1 MFYLKNDRPLK
12 FMLLNNL
19 EYGIDIYSQ
28 PKPVLYHLE
37 EHFLEDHK
45 DTYIIQSSHGTLKIQ
60 YDHVYDSLKKDKIN
74 NDEIDVTSL
83 RNAEMKKYANFLTI
97 YESSWQF
104 TIDSIV
110 HMVDVFLPGKYFSH
124 NGAISG
130 DKEETT
136 YSNRIV
142 YKNKDNNE
150 EIVIGFIR
158 IHVNNNRIRCVI
170 VDMTHEENHHIGISE
185 NYQEIIYD
193 EMTYKKDIDI
203 KTISQKASEKIQLF
217 YKNTTV

>member
-1 MFYLKNDRPLK
+1 
-12 FMLLNNL
+12 
-19 EYGIDIYSQ
+19 
-28 PKPVLYHLE
+28 
-37 EHFLEDHK
+37 
-45 DTYIIQSSHGTLKIQ
+45 
-60 YDHVYDSLKKDKIN
+60 
-74 NDEIDVTSL
+74 
-83 RNAEMKKYANFLTI
+83 
-97 YESSWQF
+97 
-104 TIDSIV
+104 
-110 HMVDVFLPGKYFSH
+110 MVDVFLPGKYFSH